1 MSAPKHTPGPW
12 NLGNPG
18 LRGSDAHMCEV
29 MTAYAT
35 KNEGATIGCY
45 DVICRTWSPNYTAS
59 SVRLTREECFA
70 NARLIAAAPE
80 TAAERDRLREVNAEL
95 VAALEQI
102 AHRAHKHAVCT
113 QVQYSLGDIARAA
126 IAKATGGEA

>member
-1 MSAPKHTPGPW
+1 
-12 NLGNPG
+12 
-18 LRGSDAHMCEV
+18 MCEV

-35 KNEGATIGCY
+35 KNEGATLGCY

-80 TAAERDRLREVNAEL
+80 LLEALQ
-95 VAALEQI
+95 VAAVALRS
-102 AHRAHKHAVCT
+102 AR
-113 QVQYSLGDIARAA
+113 YSEMPAYEIARAA
-126 IAKATGGEA
+126 IAKATGSAS